1 MFTCTG
7 SNTGDPYQAIFDNV
21 SVTDEIT
28 GINPRQVEEMGKV
41 NSSKVY
47 DLSGRVVV
55 NAQQWEAVK
64 TILSKG
70 IYVLNGRKMVVK

>member
-1 MFTCTG
+1 M
-7 SNTGDPYQAIFDNV
+7 